1 MTNYLSA
8 ILRPLAIF
16 TLVLFISGSSY
27 GQFTTKYNTYNV
39 DTFSQDVDV
48 ILKNQVYNVGF
59 DSVYLAWHRT
69 VNDYPTAK
77 WSGTSVCDNVNC
89 AAPQI
94 SQRNFKAIAPGDSSR
109 LDMHFLTNGFS
120 GEATAELLVWDINDS
135 VNSVQ
140 VIPYSFKND
149 PSFATN
155 VYDVLSEE
163 DVNLSVVNGY
173 VQLSATSDA
182 RLMVNVY
189 DLLGNQVK
197 SASCNGMLSLD
208 VRDLPATMY
217 FVQVLHG
224 STLVKTQ
231 SFVR

>member
-1 MTNYLSA
+1 MKSFSSS
-8 ILRPLAIF
+8 ILKVITFF
-16 TLVLFISGSSY
+16 TMILFVASSSY
-27 GQFTTKYNTYNV
+27 GQFTTRYSSFSV
-39 DTFSQDVDV
+39 DSFSQEVDIV
-48 ILKNQVYNVGF
+48 LKNQVFN
-59 DSVYLAWHRT
+59 DSQDSIFLAWRRT
-69 VNDYPTAK
+69 VNDFPAAK

-94 SQRNFKAIAPGDSSR
+94 SQRNFDAIAPGDSSR

-120 GEATAELLVWDINDS
+120 GEATAELIVWDINDS

-163 DVNLSVVNGY
+163 DINLSVVNGY
-173 VQLSATSDA
+173 VQLSATSDS
-182 RLMVNVY
+182 RLTVNVY

-197 SASCNGMLSLD
+197 SVRCDGQLSMD
-208 VRDLPATMY
+208 IRDLPKTMY
-217 FVQVLHG
+217 FVQVLQG
-224 STLVKTQ
+224 SALVKTQ

>member
-1 MTNYLSA
+1 M
-8 ILRPLAIF
+8 LRPVAIF
-16 TLVLFISGSSY
+16 TLVLLISGSSF
-27 GQFTTKYNTYNV
+27 GQFSIRYNTYSV

-48 ILKNQVYNVGF
+48 ILKNQVFNVGF
-59 DSVYLAWHRT
+59 DSIYLAWQRT

-120 GEATAELLVWDINDS
+120 GEATAELRVWDINDS

-140 VIPYSFKND
+140 VIPYAFKND
-149 PSFATN
+149 PSFATSI
-155 VYDVLSEE
+155 YDILSEE
-163 DVNLSVVNGY
+163 DVELSVVNGY
-173 VQLSATSDA
+173 VQLSAA
-182 RLMVNVY
+182 RDTRLTVNVY

-197 SASCNGMLSLD
+197 SASCNGILSLD

-217 FVQVLHG
+217 FVQVLQG
-224 STLVKTQ
+224 SKLVKTQ

>member
-1 MTNYLSA
+1 MKP
-8 ILRPLAIF
+8 IAIF
-16 TLVLFISGSSY
+16 TFALFISVSAY
-27 GQFTTKYNTYNV
+27 GQFTTKYNTFSV

-48 ILKNQVYNVGF
+48 VIKNQVFNEGQ
-59 DSVYLAWHRT
+59 DSIYLAWQRT
-69 VNDYPTAK
+69 VNNFPLTK
-77 WSGTSVCDNVNC
+77 WTGTSVCDNVSC
-89 AAPQI
+89 APPQM
-94 SQRNFKAIAPGDSSR
+94 SQRNFNVIAPGDSSR
-109 LDMHFLTNGFS
+109 LDMHFLTNGYS

-135 VNSVQ
+135 ANSVQ
-140 VIPYSFKND
+140 VIPYAFKND
-149 PSFATN
+149 PSFATSIS
-155 VYDVLSEE
+155 DILREE
-163 DVNLSVVNGY
+163 DIDLSVVNGH

-182 RLMVNVY
+182 RLTVNVY

-217 FVQVLHG
+217 FVQVLQG

>member
-1 MTNYLSA
+1 MTTYLSSM
-8 ILRPLAIF
+8 LRPVAIF
-16 TLVLFISGSSY
+16 TLVLLISGSSF
-27 GQFTTKYNTYNV
+27 GQFTTRYNTYSI

-48 ILKNQVYNVGF
+48 ILKNQVFNVGL
-59 DSVYLAWHRT
+59 DSIYLAWQRT

-120 GEATAELLVWDINDS
+120 GEATAELRVWDINDS

-140 VIPYSFKND
+140 VIPYAFKND
-149 PSFATN
+149 PSFATSI
-155 VYDVLSEE
+155 YDILSEE
-163 DVNLSVVNGY
+163 DVELSVVNGY
-173 VQLSATSDA
+173 VQLSAA
-182 RLMVNVY
+182 RDTRLTVNVY

-217 FVQVLHG
+217 FVQVLQG